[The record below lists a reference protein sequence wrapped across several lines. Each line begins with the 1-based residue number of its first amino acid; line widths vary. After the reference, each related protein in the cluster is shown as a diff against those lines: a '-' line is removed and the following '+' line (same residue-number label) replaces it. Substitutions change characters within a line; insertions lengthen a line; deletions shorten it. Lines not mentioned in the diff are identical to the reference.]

1 MIDAMARTYN
11 KLPSEVLREAD
22 TFDLMVLDVSNT
34 YAVIEDCK
42 RNKKPLPAA
51 LTKLSE
57 EDMLARIKEVRG
69 G

>member
-51 LTKLSE
+51 LTKQSE